1 MTMSSDRLSQVIGT
15 MGNDLS
21 PAADHS
27 YSTERRSGVERR
39 GAARPSEDAER
50 RGGAR
55 PLSAASIWLVALVLT
70 CGAWVAGRLN
80 LYTPGSDLGYYM
92 GLVGSVLMALLL
104 LYPLRKRVNFLQ
116 RAGDLRQWFKLH
128 MFLGI
133 AGPVL
138 VIYHSTLKLGSLNAA
153 VAFYSMLL
161 VAGSGIIGRFIYTKI
176 HHGLYGRQ
184 ATLRELQERLGLSG
198 ESLKSKFH
206 FAPRIEES
214 LKALEAYAADERGFL
229 GVWRLLVVPVRVRW
243 VYWRS
248 MREVRHVL
256 ARAAVQRDWEPREQ
270 VRRIR
275 VAQRVL
281 KGYLRELQ
289 EVAQFRSYERLFSL
303 WHVLHVPFVLM
314 LVLSAIV
321 HVVYVHMY

>member
-1 MTMSSDRLSQVIGT
+1 MSH
-15 MGNDLS
+15 DLS
-21 PAADHS
+21 PVADHS
-27 YSTERRSGVERR
+27 YSVERRSGVERR
-39 GAARPSEDAER
+39 GTARPGPDAER

-55 PLSAASIWLVALVLT
+55 PLSAASIWLVALVLA
-70 CGAWVAGRLN
+70 CGAWVAGRFN

-92 GLVGSVLMALLL
+92 GLVGSIFMALLL
-104 LYPLRKRVNFLQ
+104 LYPLRKRVHFMH
-116 RAGDLRQWFKLH
+116 RAGELRQWFKLH

-138 VIYHSTLKLGSLNAA
+138 VIYHSTLRVGSLNAA
-153 VAFYSMLL
+153 IAFYSMLI

-184 ATLRELQERLGLSG
+184 ATLRERQERLGLSG

-206 FAPRIEES
+206 FAPRIEQR
-214 LKALEAYAADERGFL
+214 LKALEAYAADEPGFL
-229 GVWRLLVVPVRVRW
+229 GVGRLVAVTVRVRW
-243 VYWRS
+243 VYWMS
-248 MREVRHVL
+248 MRDVRGLL

-275 VAQRVL
+275 IARRVL

-303 WHVLHVPFVLM
+303 WHVLHIPFVFM